1 MASCRIIRTHIL
13 VQTWLE
19 RLPDVDEVRPQQCLG
34 CGGRHHEGDCSIQGH
49 GLRSRTVWGP
59 PAHGEEPVRQELR
72 VRRYRCIVCHCVI
85 QVVPAEVGP
94 YVSFSLPTI
103 LAALAHWALEMLPS
117 GKVYA
122 ELSPVT
128 EPQGF
133 GDPWLWSS
141 PRRWVRRR
149 RHLFPSVEVSDR
161 TTMRLTAAALVAA
174 LVSRLARAPPVP
186 KVPDAWHAA
195 LLA

>member
-1 MASCRIIRTHIL
+1 VSCRIVRTHIL

-19 RLPDVDEVRPQQCLG
+19 RLPTVDEARPQQCPG
-34 CGGRHHEGDCSIQGH
+34 CEGRHHEDGCSIQGH

-59 PAHGEEPVRQELR
+59 PACGEEPTKQTLWI
-72 VRRYRCIVCHCVI
+72 RRYRCVICRCVI

-94 YVSFSLPTI
+94 YVSFTLPAI
-103 LAALAHWALEMLPS
+103 LAALAHWALEMLPP
-117 GKVYA
+117 GKVLA
-122 ELSPVT
+122 KLSPVT
-128 EPQGF
+128 KPRGF

-141 PRRWVRRR
+141 LRRWVRRR
-149 RHLFPSVEVSDR
+149 RILFPTVEVQDR
-161 TTMRLTAAALVAA
+161 ATLRQTAAVLVAA

-186 KVPDAWHAA
+186 QVPDAWAAA